1 MKSKKSPDHPF
12 EEFSNNEGSFLHSF
26 DNSQYTTDTPVFTSL
41 NEEGQS
47 RALLTASKLDV
58 SQYENVLQFGSEI
71 QYSLKNFT
79 HNMLIRVQRN
89 DTSPIREILHK
100 LMEHLD
106 KINPDDLIEKE
117 RGFLQKLFNRSKS
130 SIQEMMSQYN
140 RLSKQ
145 IDRLSI
151 QLQHSQ
157 KGLLMDMKMLN
168 ELYQL
173 NEEYYHNLNV
183 YIAAAEMKK
192 KDLYTNHLPKLEKSL
207 VHSNDPL
214 DKQRLNDL
222 QKSIEWLDK
231 RLYDLQISREI
242 AIQTAP
248 QIRMIQQTNQILIE
262 KIQSS
267 VMTTIPLWQTQISML
282 MNMNNQRRASQTTR
296 RLMDTSEKMLQKN
309 AKMLQT
315 TSKDRSKQ
323 KAISHSE
330 IDLFKQ
336 TQLEL
341 IDSIE
346 EALRVQAMS
355 NEQQASIEAIIIES
369 DKK

>member
-1 MKSKKSPDHPF
+1 MSNKKSPNHPF
-12 EEFSNNEGSFLHSF
+12 EEFSNNEGSFLHPF
-26 DNSQYTTDTPVFTSL
+26 ANNHYTIETPVYSTLS
-41 NEEGQS
+41 EEKQS
-47 RALLTASKLDV
+47 HALLLASKLDV
-58 SQYENVLQFGSEI
+58 SQYENILHFGSEI
-71 QYSLKNFT
+71 QHSLKNFT

-100 LMEHLD
+100 LMEHLS

-117 RGFLQKLFNRSKS
+117 KGFLQKLFTRSTS
-130 SIQEMMSQYN
+130 SIQEQMTQYN

-145 IDRLSI
+145 IDRLGI

-157 KGLLMDMKMLN
+157 KGLLSDLKMLN

-173 NEEYYHNLNV
+173 NEEYYHNLNT

-192 KDLYTNHLPKLEKSL
+192 KDIIAKQLPKLEQSL
-207 VHSNDPL
+207 DSSNNPL

-222 QKSIEWLDK
+222 QTSIEWLDK

-248 QIRMIQQTNQILIE
+248 QIRMIQQTNQMLVE

-282 MNMNNQRRASQTTR
+282 INMNNQRRANQTTR
-296 RLMDTSEKMLQKN
+296 RLMETSEQMLHKN
-309 AKMLQT
+309 AKMLET
-315 TSKDRSKQ
+315 TAKDTSKK
-323 KAISHSE
+323 KALSHHE

-341 IDSIE
+341 INSIE
-346 EALRVQAMS
+346 ETLRVQAIS
-355 NEQQASIEAIIIES
+355 NEQQASIEATIIERA
-369 DKK
+369 

>member
-1 MKSKKSPDHPF
+1 MTNKKSPDHPF

-26 DNSQYTTDTPVFTSL
+26 ESALYKSETPVFTSL
-41 NEEGQS
+41 NEEEKA
-47 RALLTASKLDV
+47 RALLIANKLDA
-58 SQYENVLQFGSEI
+58 SLYENVLQFGSEI
-71 QYSLKNFT
+71 QHSLKNFT

-100 LMEHLD
+100 LMEHLG

-117 RGFLQKLFNRSKS
+117 KSFFQKLFNRSKS
-130 SIQEMMSQYN
+130 SIQEMMSHYN

-157 KGLLMDMKMLN
+157 KGLLADMKMLN
-168 ELYQL
+168 DLYQL

-192 KDLYTNHLPKLEKSL
+192 KDLCDNQLPKVEQSIRLS
-207 VHSNDPL
+207 SNPL

-222 QKSIEWLDK
+222 QNSIEWLDK

-248 QIRMIQQTNQILIE
+248 QIRMIQQTNQMLVE
-262 KIQSS
+262 KIQQS

-282 MNMNNQRRASQTTR
+282 MNMNNQRKADQTTR
-296 RLMDTSEKMLQKN
+296 RLIDTSEQMLQKN
-309 AKMLQT
+309 AKMIQT
-315 TSKDRSKQ
+315 AAKDQNKSTS
-323 KAISHSE
+323 ISHSE

-336 TQLEL
+336 TQLDL
-341 IDSIE
+341 IHSIE
-346 EALRVQAMS
+346 EALRVQAIS
-355 NEQQASIEAIIIES
+355 NEQQATLEAKVIKI
-369 DKK
+369 D

>member
-1 MKSKKSPDHPF
+1 MSDKKSSNHPF
-12 EEFSNNEGSFLHSF
+12 EEFSNNEGSFSCTS
-26 DNSQYTTDTPVFTSL
+26 DQYKNDTFVFASL
-41 NEEGQS
+41 AEEEQS
-47 RALLTASKLDV
+47 RALLLASKLDV
-58 SQYENVLQFGSEI
+58 SQYEYVLQFGSEI
-71 QYSLKNFT
+71 QLSLKNFT

-89 DTSPIREILHK
+89 DTSPIRDILHK
-100 LMEHLD
+100 LMEHLN

-117 RGFLQKLFNRSKS
+117 KGFLQKLFNRSKS
-130 SIQEMMSQYN
+130 SIQEQITQYN

-145 IDRLSI
+145 IDRLGI

-157 KGLLMDMKMLN
+157 KGLLTDMKMLN

-173 NEEYYHNLNV
+173 NEDYYANINI

-192 KDLYTNHLPKLEKSL
+192 QDLLLNDLPRLEHVINL
-207 VHSNDPL
+207 SNNPL
-214 DKQRLNDL
+214 EKQRLHDL
-222 QKSIEWLDK
+222 QNSLEWLDK

-248 QIRMIQQTNQILIE
+248 QIRMIQKTNQMLIE

-282 MNMNNQRRASQTTR
+282 INMNNQRRANLTTR
-296 RLMDTSEKMLQKN
+296 RLMETSEQMLHKN
-309 AKMLQT
+309 AKMLET
-315 TSKDRSKQ
+315 TAKDTNKQ

-341 IDSIE
+341 IQSIE
-346 EALRVQAMS
+346 ETLRVQAIS
-355 NEQQASIEAIIIES
+355 NEQQASIEASII
-369 DKK
+369 DNDTK